1 MVASPGDEYSP
12 AASDVG
18 IIPFD
23 VAGHPQLV
31 HNIHPLKLYEYMASG
46 LPVVASR
53 WKELEQIE
61 SPAILCD
68 TAEEFIRAI
77 SDATRLTPDRTAL
90 VRFASRH
97 DWSQRIDRLLEL
109 TRACPPF

>member
-1 MVASPGDEYSP
+1 
-12 AASDVG
+12 
-18 IIPFD
+18 

-61 SPAILCD
+61 NPAILCD
-68 TAEEFIRAI
+68 TVEEFTRAI
-77 SDATRLTPDRTAL
+77 SDATRQTPDRAAF
-90 VRFASRH
+90 VQFASQH

-109 TRACPPF
+109 TGACSSV